1 MKKKGTASSKAARA
15 KAGRGFRSSCSI
27 ARSLELLGDKWSL
40 LIVRDLLWHG
50 KHTFSALQGSAERMP
65 SNILAHRLKKLM
77 AWGLVRRE
85 AYQENPVRYT
95 YELTEA
101 GKTLEPLLLQI
112 MRWGHAHLEG
122 GLYDPK
128 TGKSRGPRPSR

>member
-1 MKKKGTASSKAARA
+1 MKSGAAA
-15 KAGRGFRSSCSI
+15 KDNSPPREGHDFRSSCSI
-27 ARSLELLGDKWSL
+27 ARALDLLGDKWTL

-50 KHTFSALQGSAERMP
+50 KHSFTALQGSAERMP
-65 SNILAHRLKKLM
+65 TNILAQRLKKLM

-85 AYQENPVRYT
+85 AYQDKPVRYA

-101 GKTLEPLLLQI
+101 GKTLEPLLLQV
-112 MRWGHAHLEG
+112 MQWGHEQLRG

-128 TGKSRGPRPSR
+128 TGKSRGPRAQN